1 MTPIEVTF
9 PFACFVGLTVAGA
22 EVPVA
27 GYTRQPVTLA
37 VSVDG
42 ATIAN
47 LAAVAWTA
55 ARAVWGVVDGVTL
68 WDAASGGTMLSVA
81 PAVPPVTIGQYDSAR
96 IPPAGLALT
105 YTAVVRGFGTMGFGT
120 WGFGTGG
127 NLLNGIAVLIE
138 RGFDNQQ
145 HVCAPGTWAPGPF
158 SVAA

>member
-1 MTPIEVTF
+1 MPIQVAF
-9 PFACFVGLTVAGA
+9 PFACFAGLTVAGA

-37 VSVDG
+37 VCADG

-55 ARAVWGVVDGVTL
+55 ARAAWGTVDGVTL
-68 WDAASGGTMLSVA
+68 WDAMSGGTMLSVA
-81 PAVPPVTIGQYDSAR
+81 PAAAPVAIGQYDSAR
-96 IPPAGLALT
+96 IPPAGLTLT
-105 YTAVVRGFGTMGFGT
+105 YTAVARGFGTLGFGT

-127 NLLNGIAVLIE
+127 DLLNGISAMIE
-138 RGFDNQQ
+138 LGFDNQ

-158 SVAA
+158 SRAA

>member
-1 MTPIEVTF
+1 MTPIEVAF
-9 PFACFVGLTVAGA
+9 PFACFAGLTVAGA

-27 GYTRQPVTLA
+27 GYMRQPVTLA

-47 LAAVAWTA
+47 IAAVAWTA
-55 ARAVWGVVDGVTL
+55 ARAAWGTVDGVTL
-68 WDAASGGTMLSVA
+68 WDAMSGGTMLSVA
-81 PAVPPVTIGQYDSAR
+81 PAAPPVTIGQYDSAR
-96 IPPAGLALT
+96 IPPAGMALT
-105 YTAVVRGFGTMGFGT
+105 YTAVVRGFGTLGFGT

-138 RGFDNQQ
+138 RGFDNQ